1 MHAPSS
7 DVSSENLAELAAGLL
22 ARLRARAPRVHCI
35 SNTVAQAFTAN
46 LLLAV
51 GGVPS
56 MTVDPDEVGAFVGSA
71 DAVLINIGTLDQGRR
86 EAIDV
91 AVAAAAGRVPVVLDP
106 VFVDRVPTRAAFA
119 RDLARR
125 APAVIRL
132 NRAEFATL
140 AECPPDAPVT
150 QAVQSYANACGTVV
164 ALTGAQD
171 WVADGMRLVTLHNG
185 HPLMAQVTA
194 MGCAGSALVAAC
206 LAVEPD
212 PWRATAG
219 ALVALGVA
227 GEIAGARARGPGSFV
242 VEILDVLHSLDRVTL
257 IQFTKVS

>member
-7 DVSSENLAELAAGLL
+7 DVSSENLAELAADLL
-22 ARLRARAPRVHCI
+22 ARLRERAPRVHCI

-46 LLLAV
+46 MLLAV

-56 MTVDPDEVGAFVGSA
+56 MTVDPDEVGAFVASA
-71 DAVLINIGTLDQGRR
+71 DALLINIGTLDAGRR
-86 EAIDV
+86 DAIDV
-91 AVAAAAGRVPVVLDP
+91 AVAAAADRIPVVLDP

-119 RDLARR
+119 RDLAKRS
-125 APAVIRL
+125 PTVIRL

-140 AECPPDAPVT
+140 AESPPDTPVT
-150 QAVQSYANACGTVV
+150 DAVQSYARACDTVV

-171 WVADGMRLVTLHNG
+171 WVADGKRLVTLYNG

-227 GEIAGARARGPGSFV
+227 GEVAGARARGPGSFV
-242 VEILDVLHSLDRVTL
+242 VDILDVLHGLDRVTL
-257 IQFTKVS
+257 SQLVKVS

>member
-7 DVSSENLAELAAGLL
+7 DVSSDDLAELAVDLL

-51 GGVPS
+51 GCVPS

-71 DAVLINIGTLDQGRR
+71 DALLVNIGTLDAGRR
-86 EAIDV
+86 DAIEA
-91 AVAAAAGRVPVVLDP
+91 AVTAAAGSVPVVLDP

-119 RDLARR
+119 RDLAGR

-140 AECPPDAPVT
+140 APSTPDMAIAD
-150 QAVQSYANACGTVV
+150 AVQSYARAHGTVV

-171 WVADGMRLVTLHNG
+171 WVADGARLAMLHNG

-212 PWRATAG
+212 SWRATMG
-219 ALVALGVA
+219 ALAALGVA
-227 GEIAGARARGPGSFV
+227 GEVAGSRARGPGSFV
-242 VEILDVLHSLDRVTL
+242 VEILDVLHGLDRVTL
-257 IQFTKVS
+257 TQLVKAS

>member
-7 DVSSENLAELAAGLL
+7 DVSSEHLAELAADLL
-22 ARLRARAPRVHCI
+22 ARLRARGPRVHCI

-51 GGVPS
+51 GAVPS

-71 DAVLINIGTLDQGRR
+71 DALLINIGTLDADRR
-86 EAIDV
+86 AANDV
-91 AVAAAAGRVPVVLDP
+91 AVAAARGRVPVVLDP
-106 VFVDRVPTRAAFA
+106 VFVDRVPSRAAYA
-119 RDLARR
+119 GDLAKRG
-125 APAVIRL
+125 PAVIRL

-140 AECPPDAPVT
+140 AQPTADIDVADAVG
-150 QAVQSYANACGTVV
+150 AYARARGTVV

-171 WVADGMRLVTLHNG
+171 WVADSSRLATLYNG
-185 HPLMAQVTA
+185 HPLMAQITA

-206 LAVEPD
+206 LTVEPD
-212 PWRATAG
+212 PWRATVG

-227 GEIAGARARGPGSFV
+227 GEVAGARARGPGSFV
-242 VEILDVLHSLDRVTL
+242 VEILDVLHGLDGVTL
-257 IQFTKVS
+257 TQLAKVS